1 MISVDNISKSYGDH
15 VLFDEVSFKI
25 NPKERVG
32 FVGRNGHGKTTLF
45 RILMGKE
52 RPDSGTV
59 LIPKLYRIAYVEQEF
74 DFTESTVLLE
84 GMKHL
89 PANQRDHHWKVE
101 RILTGLGF
109 SAEDMK
115 QNPLEFSGGY
125 QVRLNLAKILV
136 SDPDMLLLDEPTNYL
151 DIASIRWIQR
161 FLVSWPRELVLITH
175 DRGFMDSVITHT
187 MGIHRKKIRK
197 IAGNTEKFYTQ
208 IAQDEAIYEKT
219 RVNDEKKRKEIEL
232 FISRFRAKARLAN
245 MVQSRVKTL
254 AKMSQKDRLEKIRQ
268 LEFSFSSKP
277 FAGKQMLR
285 AEHIGFSYDP
295 TQPLIRD
302 FSCAIESGRKI
313 GVIGRNGKGKTTL
326 LRLLAGS
333 LQPQSGKITVNPG
346 VSMGVYEQTNIQ
358 TLIPQHTIEEE
369 IWTVN
374 HRIERQAVR
383 NICGAMLFEG
393 DDALKKIDVLSG
405 GEKSRVMLGKI
416 LLTPC
421 NLLILDEPTN
431 HLDMDACDA
440 LLEALDSFDG
450 TLIMV
455 THNELFLHALADS
468 LIVFQYDRIE
478 HFDGTYQRFL
488 DTIGWAEEVRAGGS
502 QPCAETLPV
511 IKTSKKGQRKI
522 RSELIAAKSREL
534 KPLETAIAEIEN
546 RIVADEETMS
556 TLSLA
561 IQEAAQSG
569 EGARIAALSKELAA
583 CQDRMEEAFN
593 KLDVLSRQYEEKK
606 AFYETQLSEAA

>member
-52 RPDSGTV
+52 RADSGTV

-74 DFTESTVLLE
+74 DFTETTVLLE

-89 PANQRDHHWKVE
+89 PADQRDHHWKVE
-101 RILTGLGF
+101 RILSGLGF

-161 FLVSWPRELVLITH
+161 FLASWPRELVLITH

-208 IAQDEAIYEKT
+208 IAQDEAVYEKT

-268 LEFSFSSKP
+268 LEFS
-277 FAGKQMLR
+277 
-285 AEHIGFSYDP
+285 
-295 TQPLIRD
+295 
-302 FSCAIESGRKI
+302 
-313 GVIGRNGKGKTTL
+313 
-326 LRLLAGS
+326 
-333 LQPQSGKITVNPG
+333 
-346 VSMGVYEQTNIQ
+346 
-358 TLIPQHTIEEE
+358 
-369 IWTVN
+369 
-374 HRIERQAVR
+374 
-383 NICGAMLFEG
+383 
-393 DDALKKIDVLSG
+393 
-405 GEKSRVMLGKI
+405 
-416 LLTPC
+416 
-421 NLLILDEPTN
+421 
-431 HLDMDACDA
+431 
-440 LLEALDSFDG
+440 
-450 TLIMV
+450 
-455 THNELFLHALADS
+455 
-468 LIVFQYDRIE
+468 
-478 HFDGTYQRFL
+478 
-488 DTIGWAEEVRAGGS
+488 
-502 QPCAETLPV
+502 
-511 IKTSKKGQRKI
+511 
-522 RSELIAAKSREL
+522 
-534 KPLETAIAEIEN
+534 
-546 RIVADEETMS
+546 
-556 TLSLA
+556 
-561 IQEAAQSG
+561 
-569 EGARIAALSKELAA
+569 
-583 CQDRMEEAFN
+583 
-593 KLDVLSRQYEEKK
+593 
-606 AFYETQLSEAA
+606 